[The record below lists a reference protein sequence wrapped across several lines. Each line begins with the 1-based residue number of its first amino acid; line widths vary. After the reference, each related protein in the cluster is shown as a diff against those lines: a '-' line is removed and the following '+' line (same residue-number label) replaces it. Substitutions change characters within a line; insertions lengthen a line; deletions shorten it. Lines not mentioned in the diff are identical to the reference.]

1 MQVTSQNHHPAPVT
15 SSRQLT
21 GWLLVAALATAFVFL
36 LDELL
41 GWLGWQ
47 LMQTPLLDAL
57 AIFCALLL
65 IPAAVQ
71 WALSHHMD
79 WLDRGGTIAGCAI
92 GGAFLACYT
101 VYPPAGVVTLL
112 IFALSVLYAMASP
125 EPQHLMA
132 VTVMVLAFVAVSMM
146 INDWRH
152 GDEYLVHIDPQPQ
165 HIYYTTQQAD
175 FPQTQTVYECQRPG
189 IFCTITEDND
199 NAPALQHLPAQSSL
213 LSGGAGAD
221 FDARSR

>member
-1 MQVTSQNHHPAPVT
+1 MQVTSKNPYPAPMT
-15 SSRQLT
+15 SSRQIT
-21 GWLLVAALATAFVFL
+21 GWLLMAALATAFVFL

-47 LMQTPLLDAL
+47 LIQTPLLDAM
-57 AIFCALLL
+57 AVICALLL
-65 IPAAVQ
+65 IPVAVQ

-79 WLDRGGTIAGCAI
+79 WLDRGGTIVGCAI

-112 IFALSVLYAMASP
+112 IFALSVLYAITSSN
-125 EPQHLMA
+125 PQHLMA
-132 VTVMVLAFVAVSMM
+132 VAVMVLSFVAVSMM

-152 GDEYLVHIDPQPQ
+152 GDEHLVQIDPQPQ

-175 FPQTQTVYECQRPG
+175 SPQVQTVYECQRPG
-189 IFCTITEDND
+189 IFCTVTTTSESDD
-199 NAPALQHLPAQSSL
+199 MPVQSSS